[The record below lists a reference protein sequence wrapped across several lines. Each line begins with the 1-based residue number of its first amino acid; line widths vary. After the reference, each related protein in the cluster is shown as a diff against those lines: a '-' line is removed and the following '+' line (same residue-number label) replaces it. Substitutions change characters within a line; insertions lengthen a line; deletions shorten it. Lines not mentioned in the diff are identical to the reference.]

1 RQVARLAQH
10 LALRVE
16 EEDRRVAFDVLLV
29 LLLQLL
35 ILLLHL
41 VRRLPPREE
50 ADGEEDD
57 VLLGPVLEL
66 FGAEDLGMQLLA
78 PPSPVTAGEVGEDD
92 LLLLL
97 GRRDRLL
104 VVGAPLLGDRLLLF
118 GLLLVLLRRRLVVGL
133 AGRLV
138 LRGRHRAARDR
149 LGGEACRCDRHQ
161 ACSKSSHSSLR
172 IRMDSIPSPA
182 AVPSE
187 ASCHGQLWRHRTRV
201 RGIGSLSWGARG
213 SSGPKLY
220 APAPSAPGK
229 KGRRAGRGA
238 REGWREPR
246 RRRRTARTTR
256 RRRRVPPTP
265 SSRRATSR
273 SPRWRAACSASC
285 ATRSPSTTSRR

>member
-1 RQVARLAQH
+1 KRAPPTEAVRRGRHRLTFGVRTRSSVLRLRDDLVGFLGPLFGPARQVARLAQH

-41 VRRLPPREE
+41 VRLLLLVGEV
-50 ADGEEDD
+50 DGEEDD

-149 LGGEACRCDRHQ
+149 LGGEACRCDRH
-161 ACSKSSHSSLR
+161 
-172 IRMDSIPSPA
+172 
-182 AVPSE
+182 
-187 ASCHGQLWRHRTRV
+187 
-201 RGIGSLSWGARG
+201 
-213 SSGPKLY
+213 
-220 APAPSAPGK
+220 
-229 KGRRAGRGA
+229 
-238 REGWREPR
+238 
-246 RRRRTARTTR
+246 
-256 RRRRVPPTP
+256 
-265 SSRRATSR
+265 
-273 SPRWRAACSASC
+273 
-285 ATRSPSTTSRR
+285 